1 MWPFPNARVPGSG
14 RRAPFGTSRFRNSA
28 GPLAP
33 EAIYFNNLSTSRH
46 ACASESA
53 SNVGG
58 DSSSAGTEDARKLR
72 AAPVAISTRKRQPA
86 YGFEGLRVLPA
97 VSSMRRCG

>member
-14 RRAPFGTSRFRNSA
+14 RRSPFGTSRFRNSA
-28 GPLAP
+28 GLLAP
-33 EAIYFNNLSTSRH
+33 ETIYLTTFRWD